1 MKVSVITPCFNS
13 KKALLS
19 TIKSVQNQT
28 YKDFEHIII
37 DDCSPDFDF
46 TFLEHLILDDPR
58 IKLIKR
64 NWNAGPAVTRNRG
77 ISEAKG
83 KYIAFL
89 DADDLWNKDKLEKQI
104 EFMESEN
111 LSLSYSAYDVID
123 LDGKF
128 IGLRTVPDSINYGD
142 LLKSNKIGC
151 LTAIYNKELLG
162 KVYMPN
168 IGKRQDLGLWLEIL
182 RNGNVAKGLNISLA
196 KYRVG
201 GTSLSSNKL
210 GVLKYQWRLYREVEN
225 LGLFPSMYYFIHYAV
240 NGVMRKH

>member
-1 MKVSVITPCFNS
+1 MKVSIITPCYNS
-13 KKALLS
+13 KDKLLS
-19 TIKSVQNQT
+19 TIQSVQSQT
-28 YKDFEHIII
+28 YKNYEHIII
-37 DDCSPDFDF
+37 DDCSPNFDF
-46 TFLEHLILDDPR
+46 TFLEHLILDDSR

-64 NWNAGPAVTRNRG
+64 TWNAGPAVTRNRG

-89 DADDLWNKDKLEKQI
+89 DADDLWNEDKLEKQI

-123 LDGKF
+123 LDGQF
-128 IGLRTVPDSINYGD
+128 MGLRTVPGSISYRD

-182 RNGNVAKGLNISLA
+182 RNGNVAKGLNVPLA

-201 GTSLSSNKL
+201 GASLSSNKL

-225 LGLFPSMYYFIHYAV
+225 LGLFSSMYYFIHYAV